1 LYGRQHRQ
9 ERPPPPTGTRPARP
23 PARFGAVLALQRKS
37 GNRAV
42 SSLLRPSGRR
52 LQRQH
57 LDITGAGRF
66 NTPTGWFY
74 RFDSGTHHTN
84 SANRPFLRHTPR
96 ELTTYTGAG
105 NDGAQQIH
113 PAVATALDRM
123 MTALL
128 AEGARLNDESMKNA
142 VVASAWRAP
151 EASEGAAYL
160 RALRKTIRLHPH
172 ELPHAFP
179 ASLETM
185 AQSELGAV
193 GSTAYEQFRTALA
206 HAPDWDQGQADFLL
220 SETGQFKAPRGGST
234 HHSGVVVDIDF
245 PYVTA
250 DGTMNWHHTNRE
262 RNADAF
268 LSAAGQWL
276 NDHSREFGFASYST
290 RAEIWHQEW
299 LDWAGTAADPS
310 ARAAPAA
317 TTTHAAAADELE
329 DPDLVGHLPSHR
341 SIRPW

>member
-1 LYGRQHRQ
+1 MYGRQHRQ
-9 ERPPPPTGTRPARP
+9 ERPPPPAGARP
-23 PARFGAVLALQRKS
+23 PRAAGRFGAVLALQRKS

-57 LDITGAGRF
+57 LDTTGAGRF
-66 NTPTGWFY
+66 NTPAGWFY
-74 RFDSGTHHTN
+74 RFDSGRHHTN
-84 SANRPFLRHTPR
+84 SSHRPFVRHTR
-96 ELTTYTGAG
+96 AELTTYTGAG

-113 PAVATALDRM
+113 PAVTTALDRL

-128 AEGARLNDESMKNA
+128 AEGTRLNDESMKNA
-142 VVASAWRAP
+142 VVASAWRPP

-160 RALRKTIRLHPH
+160 RALRKTIRHHPH
-172 ELPHAFP
+172 ELPHEFP

-193 GSTAYEQFRTALA
+193 GAPAYERFRQAVA
-206 HAPDWDQGQADFLL
+206 AAPGWDRAQADFLL
-220 SETGQFKAPRGGST
+220 HETGRFKAPRGGST

-250 DGTMNWHHTNRE
+250 EGHMQWHHENRE

-276 NDHSREFGFASYST
+276 NDHSREFGFASYDTS
-290 RAEIWHQEW
+290 AEIWHQEW

-310 ARAAPAA
+310 APA
-317 TTTHAAAADELE
+317 TTSTHAAADELE
-329 DPDLVGHLPSHR
+329 DPELVGSLPSHR